1 MNFFLLALPL
11 LAALDVAKAFP
22 VFPRAVSKLGHGRQ
36 ERFIRRNSGPL
47 HAEGTTST
55 TNDGTTAV
63 YQSIFNFTN
72 PTENA
77 VSKFE
82 RIDDAVR
89 EILH

>member
-1 MNFFLLALPL
+1 
-11 LAALDVAKAFP
+11 
-22 VFPRAVSKLGHGRQ
+22 
-36 ERFIRRNSGPL
+36 L